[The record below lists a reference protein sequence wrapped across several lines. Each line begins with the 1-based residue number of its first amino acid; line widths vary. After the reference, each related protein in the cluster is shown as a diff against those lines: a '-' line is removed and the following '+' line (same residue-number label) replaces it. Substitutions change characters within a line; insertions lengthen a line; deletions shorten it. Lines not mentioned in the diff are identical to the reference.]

1 MINKKKM
8 PKSQLSEEK
17 MVSLILEG
25 TVEALEEMS
34 TDEGLGRFLGS
45 ATQWARNK
53 LNNFKADFKAGQ
65 NAQRWYNRDYDP
77 YAKYG
82 NEGENMRNFNGPE
95 YGAYRYN
102 KTAERNANAP
112 HYTRERIGRQSQT
125 SSQEGSQ
132 QQSQAPQ
139 RQQTA
144 PQGTISRQRTQS
156 QAQQR
161 TQQAANQGQI
171 PMLNAIGPNPDLIA
185 QNDPNI
191 VQRANNM
198 TDMMSAYGL
207 KPVYAKQDMINGQV
221 RQGAT
226 PISWKSSDGKK
237 LTQQQRMA
245 IQQWAKYKLREQKE
259 ELRKLLAE
267 QRKK

>member
-1 MINKKKM
+1 M

-65 NAQRWYNRDYDP
+65 NAQRWRNKDYDP

-102 KTAERNANAP
+102 KTVERNANAP
-112 HYTRERIGRQSQT
+112 HYTRERIGRQSQA

-139 RQQTA
+139 RQHTA

-171 PMLNAIGPNPDLIA
+171 PMLNGIGPNPDLIA

-198 TDMMSAYGL
+198 TDMMSVYGL

-226 PISWKSSDGKK
+226 PVSWKSSDGKK

>member
-1 MINKKKM
+1 M
-8 PKSQLSEEK
+8 PKSQLTEEK
-17 MVSLILEG
+17 LMSLVLEG

-65 NAQRWYNRDYDP
+65 NAQRWRNKDYDP

-102 KTAERNANAP
+102 KTVERNANAP

-125 SSQEGSQ
+125 SSQEGRP
-132 QQSQAPQ
+132 QQSQTPQ
-139 RQQTA
+139 RQQSV
-144 PQGTISRQRTQS
+144 PQGAASRQRTQS
-156 QAQQR
+156 QTQQK
-161 TQQAANQGQI
+161 TQQAANQRLIQ
-171 PMLNAIGPNPDLIA
+171 MLSGIGPNPDLMA
-185 QNDPNI
+185 QNDPDI
-191 VQRANNM
+191 LQRANNM
-198 TDMMSAYGL
+198 TDIMSAYGL
-207 KPVYAKQDMINGQV
+207 KPLYAKQDMVNGKAK
-221 RQGAT
+221 QGAT
-226 PISWKSSDGKK
+226 PVNWVSQDGKK
-237 LTQQQRMA
+237 LSQQQRMA
-245 IQQWAKYKLREQKE
+245 IQQWAKYKLREQRE

>member
-1 MINKKKM
+1 M

-34 TDEGLGRFLGS
+34 ADEGLGRFLGS

-102 KTAERNANAP
+102 KTVERNANAP

-139 RQQTA
+139 RQKTTL
-144 PQGTISRQRTQS
+144 QGTISRQRTQS
-156 QAQQR
+156 HAQQR

-171 PMLNAIGPNPDLIA
+171 PMLNGIGPNPDLIA

-191 VQRANNM
+191 VQMANNM

>member
-1 MINKKKM
+1 M

-17 MVSLILEG
+17 MASLILEG

-34 TDEGLGRFLGS
+34 ADEGLGRFLGS

-82 NEGENMRNFNGPE
+82 EEGENMRNFGGPE

-102 KTAERNANAP
+102 KTVNRNINAP
-112 HYTRERIGRQSQT
+112 QYTRERIGRQSQS

-132 QQSQAPQ
+132 QQSQTPQ

-156 QAQQR
+156 QAP
-161 TQQAANQGQI
+161 QAANQGQI
-171 PMLNAIGPNPDLIA
+171 PMPNGIGPNPDLIA
-185 QNDPNI
+185 QNDSNI
-191 VQRANNM
+191 LQRANNM

-226 PISWKSSDGKK
+226 PVSWKSSDGKK

-267 QRKK
+267 QKK

>member
-1 MINKKKM
+1 M

-34 TDEGLGRFLGS
+34 ADEGLGRFLGS

-82 NEGENMRNFNGPE
+82 NDGENMRNFNGPE

-102 KTAERNANAP
+102 KTVERNANAP

-139 RQQTA
+139 RQKTA
-144 PQGTISRQRTQS
+144 PQGTIPRQRTQS

-171 PMLNAIGPNPDLIA
+171 PMLNGIGPNPDLIA

-221 RQGAT
+221 KQGAT

-259 ELRKLLAE
+259 ELKKLLAE
-267 QRKK
+267 QRRK

>member
-1 MINKKKM
+1 M
-8 PKSQLSEEK
+8 PKSQLTEEK
-17 MVSLILEG
+17 LMSLVLEG

-65 NAQRWYNRDYDP
+65 NAQRWRNKDYDP

-102 KTAERNANAP
+102 KTVERNANAP
-112 HYTRERIGRQSQT
+112 HYTRERIGNQTPAQSTIQQSNQSRSRQGQQT
-125 SSQEGSQ
+125 SSQKN
-132 QQSQAPQ
+132 
-139 RQQTA
+139 
-144 PQGTISRQRTQS
+144 ISRQRTQ
-156 QAQQR
+156 AQPRQV
-161 TQQAANQGQI
+161 ANQQQS
-171 PMLNAIGPNPDLIA
+171 PMLNGIGPNPDLIA

-207 KPVYAKQDMINGQV
+207 KPIYAKQDIVNGHV
-221 RQGAT
+221 KQGAT
-226 PISWKSSDGKK
+226 PINWKSSDGKK

-267 QRKK
+267 QKK